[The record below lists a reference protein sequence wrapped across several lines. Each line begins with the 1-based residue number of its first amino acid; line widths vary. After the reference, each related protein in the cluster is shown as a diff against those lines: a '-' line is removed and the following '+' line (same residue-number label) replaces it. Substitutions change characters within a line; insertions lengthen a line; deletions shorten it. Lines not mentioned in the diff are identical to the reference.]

1 MGRVVVPYSPLCL
14 RGLKQLAYGGLM
26 GLQRGSQSSVP
37 LQKENHLC
45 LPEPFAI
52 CNYPNPA
59 LHPPCSLSDLRVK
72 NGAVGMHCN
81 SGFKEQMHYVHGIP
95 ALLRLFP
102 SENEENRAKERQ
114 G

>member
-1 MGRVVVPYSPLCL
+1 
-14 RGLKQLAYGGLM
+14 M
-26 GLQRGSQSSVP
+26 GLQRGSQIAVPLPRLVP
-37 LQKENHLC
+37 LQEENHLS
-45 LPEPFAI
+45 LSEPFDT

-59 LHPPCSLSDLRVK
+59 LHPPSSLPDLRVK

-95 ALLRLFP
+95 ALLRHFP
-102 SENEENRAKERQ
+102 SENEESRDKERQ